1 MKKSV
6 HKITKEIL
14 EKDFPITGKVPGWYF
29 RQEEVSNGAYEVE
42 GMDQWGRR
50 VSRTG
55 DDPDQLLIECEAAAQ
70 AINEQIKHT

>member
-1 MKKSV
+1 
-6 HKITKEIL
+6 
-14 EKDFPITGKVPGWYF
+14 
-29 RQEEVSNGAYEVE
+29 
-42 GMDQWGRR
+42 MDKWGRQ